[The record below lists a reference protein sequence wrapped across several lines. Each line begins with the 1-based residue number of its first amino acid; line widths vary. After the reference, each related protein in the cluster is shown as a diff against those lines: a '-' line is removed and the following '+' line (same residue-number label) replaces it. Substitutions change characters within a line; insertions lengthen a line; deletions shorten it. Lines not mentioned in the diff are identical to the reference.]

1 MIDKLNNSW
10 ILWYDKK
17 NHNIGSDDWDK
28 FLVRISSFETVNFFC
43 ILLEKIIPLSQLPNG
58 ASYHFFKLGIEP
70 RWEDKNNFEGGKW
83 VLVLQKQILQKTDK
97 IWSLTLASVIG
108 GSFKNKLSREITG
121 IVGTIKKTQ
130 FRIAIWTKKSNNK
143 KLQINIGK
151 IWKKLIQDSLILE
164 NFIIEFI
171 PHNIIPVK
179 K

>member
-130 FRIAIWTKKSNNK
+130 FRIAIWTKK
-143 KLQINIGK
+143 I
-151 IWKKLIQDSLILE
+151 
-164 NFIIEFI
+164 
-171 PHNIIPVK
+171 
-179 K
+179 